1 MLRIYP
7 FINNVP
13 NSSNVMDEMNILAT
27 GTLAT
32 GTLAAHATTLGVRI
46 LWSAQ
51 MGYDVRVEYKPHS
64 LMCNGCVNP
73 LARKN

>member
-7 FINNVP
+7 FINAVP
-13 NSSNVMDEMNILAT
+13 NSSNVMDETNI
-27 GTLAT
+27 LAT

-46 LWSAQ
+46 LRSAQ

>member
-27 GTLAT
+27 GTLA
-32 GTLAAHATTLGVRI
+32 AATTLGVRI
-46 LWSAQ
+46 LGSAQ

>member
-13 NSSNVMDEMNILAT
+13 NSSNVMDEMNI
-27 GTLAT
+27 LAT

-73 LARKN
+73 LARKD

>member
-1 MLRIYP
+1 MCDAASLRML
-7 FINNVP
+7 
-13 NSSNVMDEMNILAT
+13 DEMNI
-27 GTLAT
+27 LAT

-46 LWSAQ
+46 LASAQ